1 MTKPNYVIL
10 WKVVSTHG
18 IHGWLSILCFAHP
31 PQNLTNYDTS
41 IVFNDS
47 ERKINITDVK
57 IMPKKVIIKIEGYD
71 SIDLSE
77 SILGKDIF
85 IDKSEIPDLIEGEY
99 YWRDLEGLEVFTSKE
114 KYLGIIDFIFNNG
127 ANDVL
132 AIKYKDKYNYI
143 ALLKDNITLIPNKKI
158 IIKHESV

>member
-1 MTKPNYVIL
+1 MIKSDRIIL
-10 WKVVSTHG
+10 GKVVSTHG

-31 PQNLTNYDTS
+31 PQNLTNYYTS

>member
-1 MTKPNYVIL
+1 MTKASYVIL
-10 WKVVSTHG
+10 GKVVSTHG

-31 PQNLTNYDTS
+31 PQNLKNYETMM
-41 IVFNDS
+41 IFNDS
-47 ERKINITDVK
+47 EIKINITDIKV
-57 IMPKKVIIKIEGYD
+57 MPKKVIIKIEGYD

-77 SILGKDIF
+77 SIIGKDIL
-85 IDKSEIPDLIEGEY
+85 IDKSNIPALGEGEY

-127 ANDVL
+127 SNDVL
-132 AIKYKDKYNYI
+132 AIIHNNKYSYI
-143 ALLKDNITLIPNKKI
+143 ALIKDNITLIPNKKI

>member
-1 MTKPNYVIL
+1 MTKPNHVIL
-10 WKVVSTHG
+10 GKVVSTHG

-31 PQNLTNYDTS
+31 PQNLKNYDTLMM
-41 IVFNDS
+41 FNNL
-47 ERKINITDVK
+47 ERKINITDIK
-57 IMPKKVIIKIEGYD
+57 IMLKKVIIKIEGYD
-71 SIDLSE
+71 SINLSE
-77 SILGKDIF
+77 IILGKDIF

>member
-1 MTKPNYVIL
+1 M
-10 WKVVSTHG
+10 
-18 IHGWLSILCFAHP
+18 
-31 PQNLTNYDTS
+31 
-41 IVFNDS
+41 FNDS

>member
-1 MTKPNYVIL
+1 MTNPNYVIL
-10 WKVVSTHG
+10 GKVVSTHG

-31 PQNLTNYDTS
+31 PQNLKNYETMM
-41 IVFNDS
+41 IFNDS
-47 ERKINITDVK
+47 EIKINITDIKV
-57 IMPKKVIIKIEGYD
+57 MPKKVIIKIEGYD

-77 SILGKDIF
+77 SIIGKDIL
-85 IDKSEIPDLIEGEY
+85 IDKSNIPALGEGEY

-127 ANDVL
+127 SNDVL
-132 AIKYKDKYNYI
+132 AIIHNNKYSYI
-143 ALLKDNITLIPNKKI
+143 ALIKDNITLIPNKKI

>member
-1 MTKPNYVIL
+1 MIKSDRVIL
-10 WKVVSTHG
+10 GKVVSTHG

-85 IDKSEIPDLIEGEY
+85 IDKSEIPTLIEGEY

-127 ANDVL
+127 SNDVL
-132 AIKYKDKYNYI
+132 AIKYKDKYSYI
-143 ALLKDNITLIPNKKI
+143 ALLKDNITSISNKKI